1 MLERNALLESR
12 QASRKIIDELEKCLS
27 EKKVLMAQLKLELNA
42 AKEELARAQSQ
53 VQELSNSLDQLNLQI
68 PSMKASAVEE
78 FKASTNFENILDE
91 EFLKGGAKVKA
102 MIESRYPQFDY
113 RFLED

>member
-1 MLERNALLESR
+1 
-12 QASRKIIDELEKCLS
+12 
-27 EKKVLMAQLKLELNA
+27 
-42 AKEELARAQSQ
+42 
-53 VQELSNSLDQLNLQI
+53 
-68 PSMKASAVEE
+68 MKASAVEE

-102 MIESRYPQFDY
+102 IIESYYPKPDY